1 MLKAALINL
10 GIWLI
15 SLRGGEDIMVAIYVA
30 LIVAGRRTY
39 NSVPTTLKPA
49 VKEDL
54 EAIGLSTDGA
64 PVA

>member
-1 MLKAALINL
+1 
-10 GIWLI
+10 
-15 SLRGGEDIMVAIYVA
+15 MVAIYVA

-39 NSVPTTLKPA
+39 ESVPANLKPA

-54 EAIGLSTDGA
+54 EALGLDTDGT

>member
-1 MLKAALINL
+1 
-10 GIWLI
+10 
-15 SLRGGEDIMVAIYVA
+15 MVAIYVA

-39 NSVPTTLKPA
+39 DSVPTTLKPA